1 MSLYSRAEGF
11 QFICT
16 KHLCLIWKARG
27 HRHRLAASQPRQGS
41 GAGLAALAAL
51 AARAALLL
59 PFLFFSPL
67 FWVKW
72 SQELK
77 EEKKKIQKNS
87 KLLKGSVLLVN
98 VFSSFL
104 SVYFALIF
112 LIPR

>member
-77 EEKKKIQKNS
+77 EEKKNQKNS
-87 KLLKGSVLLVN
+87 KILKGSVLLVN
-98 VFSSFL
+98 FFPPFFQCIL
-104 SVYFALIF
+104 L
-112 LIPR
+112 